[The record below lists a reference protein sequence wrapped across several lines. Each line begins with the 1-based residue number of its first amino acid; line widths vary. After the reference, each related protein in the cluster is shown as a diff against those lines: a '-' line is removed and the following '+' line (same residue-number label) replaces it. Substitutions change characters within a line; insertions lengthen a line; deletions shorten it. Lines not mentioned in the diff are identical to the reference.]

1 MKRLALLVTALL
13 AAAGCANPTA
23 PRDGAAKTAR
33 AASARSQLTGATQ
46 ANTSTKI
53 TAN

>member
-13 AAAGCANPTA
+13 AAVGCASPTA

-33 AASARSQLTGATQ
+33 AASARGQLAGATQ
-46 ANTSTKI
+46 ANASRKI
-53 TAN
+53 SAN